1 MKIFREWQYM
11 ILKKDLRKG
20 DVDVVHVKTQTEWE
34 VEMSEKIL
42 EYTRDEIYL
51 ELRFFDIALSE
62 LKPKADAS
70 VQTFATDGTWLYFST
85 EQMLRVFRQN
95 TFFLNRVYLHSV
107 LHCLFSHLWI
117 GGGRDARLWHIACD
131 IAVEYVIDGMD
142 KKCTRRILSFL
153 RKEFYEQMKEKKE
166 GVSASV
172 IYRMLRE
179 LEREENGREQLTA
192 LEREFYTDDHRYW
205 PKQQDGNAKQEAV
218 AASQKKWNKIARQT
232 RMEQQRK
239 GDETKEGEEL
249 LAAQLAAERGRRSY
263 RDFLKKFAVRR
274 EELHSDPDEFDLN
287 YYTYGLKLYGNM
299 PLIEPLES
307 RETKKIREFVIV
319 IDTSYSTSSG
329 LVEQFLRETVDIL
342 KQSDSFFTDSV
353 IRVLQCDNTVR
364 SDVRI
369 TGERELEHFLTEFQL
384 IGGGGTDFRP
394 AFAYVNELRE
404 QGELLNL
411 NGLLY
416 FTDGKGIYPKKR
428 PDYRTAFLF
437 LEAYEDAAV
446 PPWAMRLRLEPEE
459 LEVAGN

>member
-1 MKIFREWQYM
+1 MA
-11 ILKKDLRKG
+11 
-20 DVDVVHVKTQTEWE
+20 HVQTQTEWE
-34 VEMSEKIL
+34 IEMSEKIL
-42 EYTRDEIYL
+42 DYTRNEIYL
-51 ELRFFDIALSE
+51 ELRFLDIALSE

-70 VQTFATDGTWLYFST
+70 VQTFATDGTWLSFST
-85 EQMLRVFRQN
+85 EQVLRVFRQN
-95 TFFLNRVYLHSV
+95 AFFLNRAYLHTV

-117 GGGRDARLWHIACD
+117 GGNRDVRLWHIACD

-142 KKCTRRILSFL
+142 KNCTRRILSFL
-153 RKEFYEQMKEKKE
+153 RKEFYEQLSETKE
-166 GVSASV
+166 GVSAAV

-179 LEREENGREQLTA
+179 LELEQSGREKIEA
-192 LEREFYTDDHRYW
+192 YEREFYTDDHRYW
-205 PKQQDGNAKQEAV
+205 PKQQDGSAKQEAAIV
-218 AASQKKWNKIARQT
+218 SQKKWNKIARQT

-249 LAAQLAAERGRRSY
+249 LAAQIAAERGRRSY
-263 RDFLKKFAVRR
+263 HDFLQKFAVRR
-274 EELHSDPDEFDLN
+274 EELYSDPDEFDLN

-299 PLIEPLES
+299 PLIEPIET
-307 RETKKIREFVIV
+307 REAKKIREFVIV
-319 IDTSYSTSSG
+319 IDTSYSTNGG

-342 KQSDSFFTDSV
+342 KQSGSFFSDSV
-353 IRVLQCDNTVR
+353 IRVLQCDNSVR
-364 SDVRI
+364 SDVTI
-369 TGERELEHFLTEFQL
+369 TGEKELERFLAEVRL

-437 LEAYEDAAV
+437 LEEYEEAAV
-446 PPWAMRLRLEPEE
+446 PPWAMRLSLEPEE
-459 LEVAGN
+459 FLEKGNKKR

>member
-1 MKIFREWQYM
+1 MAHIE
-11 ILKKDLRKG
+11 
-20 DVDVVHVKTQTEWE
+20 TQTEWE
-34 VEMSEKIL
+34 VGMSEKIL
-42 EYTRDEIYL
+42 DYTRNEIYL
-51 ELRFFDIALSE
+51 ELRFLDIALSE
-62 LKPKADAS
+62 LKPKADTS
-70 VQTFATDGTWLYFST
+70 VQTFATDGTWLCFST
-85 EQMLRVFRQN
+85 EQVLRVFKQN
-95 TFFLNRVYLHSV
+95 AFFLNRVYLHTV

-117 GGGRDARLWHIACD
+117 GGKRDVRLWHIACD

-142 KKCTRRILSFL
+142 KKCTRRILSFS
-153 RKEFYEQMKEKKE
+153 RKEFYEQLRKKKE

-179 LEREENGREQLTA
+179 LEAEESGREQLAA

-205 PKQQDGNAKQEAV
+205 PKQQEDSAKQEMA

-249 LAAQLAAERGRRSY
+249 LAAQIAAERGRRSY
-263 RDFLKKFAVRR
+263 RDFLKKFAVQR

-342 KQSDSFFTDSV
+342 KQSDSFFSDSV
-353 IRVLQCDNTVR
+353 IRVLQCDNSVR
-364 SDVRI
+364 SDVSI
-369 TGERELEHFLTEFQL
+369 AGERELERFLAEFRL

-428 PDYRTAFLF
+428 PDYQTAFLF
-437 LEAYEDAAV
+437 LEEYEDAAV

-459 LEVAGN
+459 FEAAVK